1 MTLDS
6 KLMTPLV
13 VILGETASG
22 KSALALEI
30 AKRFNGEI
38 ICADSWTVYKDFDI
52 GTAKPSGLDRAMA
65 PHHLLDVASAHGG
78 FNAVVFQQLALA
90 AMKSIAAR
98 GRLPILVGGTGLYI
112 DSVIYHYEFLAAPP
126 PGMREVLNK
135 LSLDELLERAERQ
148 GLLTEGIDTR
158 NKRRVIRLIENEGKL
173 PSRKPL
179 RENTLLLGVSVPRD
193 ELRSRVEL
201 RVDAMLAAGLED
213 EVAHLKDEYGWDAEP
228 MKGIGYREWQKY
240 FDGKPDLRKIPAS
253 QGLSGGSEPV
263 ISERE
268 VAIATLKEERAGAA
282 RQNDSGAGGALSKSG
297 EQTLLETRELIIRAT
312 MNLAKRQ
319 RTWFKR
325 NDSIQWVSDP
335 SQAVDLATTV
345 LNKIQ

>member
-1 MTLDS
+1 MSHDS

-13 VILGETASG
+13 VIVGETASG
-22 KSALALEI
+22 KSALALDI

-38 ICADSWTVYKDFDI
+38 ICADSWTVYKDFDV
-52 GTAKPSGLDRAMA
+52 GTAKPSSLDRAKV
-65 PHHLLDVASAHGG
+65 PHHLLDVASAHDG
-78 FNAVVFQQLALA
+78 FNAVLFQQLALA
-90 AMKSIAAR
+90 AMNSITAR

-126 PGMREVLNK
+126 LGMREVLNM

-148 GLLTEGIDTR
+148 GLMTHAIDTR

-179 RENTLLLGVSVPRD
+179 RQNTLLLGVSVPRD
-193 ELRSRVEL
+193 ELRSRVEQ
-201 RVDAMLAAGLED
+201 RVDAMLAAGLEA
-213 EVAHLKDEYGWDAEP
+213 EVKRLKQKYGWDAEP
-228 MKGIGYREWQKY
+228 MKGIGYREWQNY
-240 FDGKPDLRKIPAS
+240 FEGKPDLRKIALIQS
-253 QGLSGGSEPV
+253 LSDGSEPV
-263 ISERE
+263 ISERG
-268 VAIATLKEERAGAA
+268 VALATLKEERAGVA
-282 RQNDSGAGGALSKSG
+282 RQNDAGAGGALCKSG
-297 EQTLLETRELIIRAT
+297 EQTLLETKELIIRAT

-335 SQAVDLATTV
+335 SQAVDLATTF